1 MSHYRRV
8 KEITLSD
15 GKKLEYRY
23 VRIFPSKKERRLQRM
38 FDAALKEALGIS
50 ELIRCYGEVEEDTHD
65 AV

>member
-23 VRIFPSKKERRLQRM
+23 VRIYPSKKERRLQRM
-38 FDAALKEALGIS
+38 FNAALKEALGIS
-50 ELIRCYGEVEEDTHD
+50 EIIRCYAEAKEGTNDY
-65 AV
+65 